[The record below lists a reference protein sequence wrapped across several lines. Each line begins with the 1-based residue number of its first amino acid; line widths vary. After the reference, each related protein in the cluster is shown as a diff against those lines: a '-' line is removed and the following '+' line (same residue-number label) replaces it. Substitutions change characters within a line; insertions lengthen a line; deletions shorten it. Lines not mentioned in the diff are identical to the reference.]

1 MNYNGFEITVKI
13 GCENVTRDKLI
24 ELENAIAKIIEESD
38 CVVLGGS
45 GKYKKFNT
53 V

>member
-13 GCENVTRDKLI
+13 GCENATRDKLI
-24 ELENAIAKIIEESD
+24 ELENAITKIIEESD

-45 GKYKKFNT
+45 GKYKKFDT